1 MPFRKSAIPA
11 TRKNSY
17 VTPMFRVSDHL
28 NVGYYN
34 SLAFCLY
41 CLLSYSIANAASI
54 YQLASNYKLSN
65 YSSTNSCE
73 SSMLEF
79 GANLLANMKNGLAT
93 GQFLIDFL
101 KLGFWPG
108 WQWGL
113 AQGVCNLPTLRR
125 ITLSGSRYMLK
136 GTDRKLASVVCYPAP
151 SQWHSEPYKALF

>member
-17 VTPMFRVSDHL
+17 VTPMFRASDHL

-41 CLLSYSIANAASI
+41 CLLPRPFINLRI
-54 YQLASNYKLSN
+54 TMLSD

-101 KLGFWPG
+101 KLGFRTG

-113 AQGVCNLPTLRR
+113 AHGVCNLPTLRR
-125 ITLSGSRYMLK
+125 ITLSGSRYMLE
-136 GTDRKLASVVCYPAP
+136 GTDRKLASVVWHPAP
-151 SQWHSEPYKALF
+151 SQWHSELYKALF